1 MMKKLLQKGFIRITK
16 STMSGVTLEDELIQ
30 FFLSLLQNYGYI
42 GVFLV
47 EALGNATVI
56 FPIPSILVTAA
67 ASTILDPWILTIVSA
82 VGATIGESTGYLLG
96 LGGRRI
102 LESRLELKLAED
114 FYRRYGIWSIA
125 FFAATPLPF
134 DIIGILCGAL
144 KIRLRTFFAMTLA
157 GKVVMKSIVIF
168 GGKRTIDVM
177 TSFLTGK
184 LDIYGVLYLMLI
196 VVLFIGSWFYW
207 RFLIKKH
214 AEKMVE
220 EAS

>member
-1 MMKKLLQKGFIRITK
+1 MMKQFLQKGFIKIIK

-47 EALGNATVI
+47 EVLGNATVI

-96 LGGRRI
+96 LGGRRM

-157 GKVVMKSIVIF
+157 GKVVMKAIVIF

-196 VVLFIGSWFYW
+196 VVLFIGSWLYW

>member
-1 MMKKLLQKGFIRITK
+1 MMKQFLQKGFIKIIK

-96 LGGRRI
+96 LGGRRM

-157 GKVVMKSIVIF
+157 GKVVMKAIVIF

-196 VVLFIGSWFYW
+196 VVLFIGSWLYW

>member
-1 MMKKLLQKGFIRITK
+1 MG
-16 STMSGVTLEDELIQ
+16 GVTLEDELIQ
-30 FFLSLLQNYGYI
+30 FFLSLIQNYGYI

-47 EALGNATVI
+47 EAVGNATVI
-56 FPIPSILVTAA
+56 FPIPSILVTAV
-67 ASTILDPWILTIVSA
+67 ASTILDPWILTIISA

-96 LGGRRI
+96 LGGRRL

-144 KIRLRTFFAMTLA
+144 KIKLRTFFSMTLA
-157 GKVVMKSIVIF
+157 GKTVMKAIVIF
-168 GGKRTIDVM
+168 GGKHTIDVM
-177 TSFLTGK
+177 TLFLTGK
-184 LDIYGVLYLMLI
+184 MDVYGVIYLMLI
-196 VVLFIGSWFYW
+196 VALFIGSWLYW
-207 RFLIKKH
+207 RFLIKEQAK
-214 AEKMVE
+214 KMIE

>member
-1 MMKKLLQKGFIRITK
+1 MG
-16 STMSGVTLEDELIQ
+16 GVTLEDELIQ
-30 FFLSLLQNYGYI
+30 FFLSLIQNYGYI

-47 EALGNATVI
+47 EAVGNATVI

-114 FYRRYGIWSIA
+114 FYRRYGMWSIA

-134 DIIGILCGAL
+134 DIIGILCGTL
-144 KIRLRTFFAMTLA
+144 KIKLRTFFSMTLV
-157 GKVVMKSIVIF
+157 GKTVMKAIVIF
-168 GGKRTIDVM
+168 GGKRTIDMM
-177 TSFLTGK
+177 TLFLTGK
-184 LDIYGVLYLMLI
+184 IDVYGVIYLILI
-196 VVLFIGSWFYW
+196 VALFIGSWLYW

-214 AEKMVE
+214 AKKMVE